1 MKKFLSENWY
11 KLMTGT
17 SMLVFSFGFLIYA
30 VSPTYANN
38 SNKKEKQKVE
48 NTNTVNVPVNK
59 DGSVNIKLSDE
70 QMKKLTSPT
79 SSAQKVVIKD
89 GRHDGGAKV
98 SGGSLMVKNS
108 I

>member
-38 SNKKEKQKVE
+38 SNKEEKTKVE
-48 NTNTVNVPVNK
+48 KPLPSN
-59 DGSVNIKLSDE
+59 DGFVIESNGYLYYWYSQNSAVQWAQGNNYADAKPKKRKL
-70 QMKKLTSPT
+70 P
-79 SSAQKVVIKD
+79 
-89 GRHDGGAKV
+89 
-98 SGGSLMVKNS
+98 
-108 I
+108 

>member
-38 SNKKEKQKVE
+38 SNKEEKTKVE
-48 NTNTVNVPVNK
+48 KPIPAKEDAVIVTSNGYAYSWSSRQTARWWT
-59 DGSVNIKLSDE
+59 DGDNNYKPYKRKL
-70 QMKKLTSPT
+70 P
-79 SSAQKVVIKD
+79 
-89 GRHDGGAKV
+89 
-98 SGGSLMVKNS
+98 
-108 I
+108 

>member
-38 SNKKEKQKVE
+38 SNKTEKQKVE
-48 NTNTVNVPVNK
+48 KKESLTYNDPFIIESNGYLYYWKSKAHASLYIMEKALGEQVSKENRK
-59 DGSVNIKLSDE
+59 AKCKL
-70 QMKKLTSPT
+70 Q
-79 SSAQKVVIKD
+79 
-89 GRHDGGAKV
+89 
-98 SGGSLMVKNS
+98 
-108 I
+108 